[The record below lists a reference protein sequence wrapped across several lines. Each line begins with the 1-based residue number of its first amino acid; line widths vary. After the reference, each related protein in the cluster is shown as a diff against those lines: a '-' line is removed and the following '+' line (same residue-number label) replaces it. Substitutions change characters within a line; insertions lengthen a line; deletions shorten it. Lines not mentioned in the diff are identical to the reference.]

1 MLHDELDRE
10 LHDDPSPA
18 ELQHVAAWSQT
29 EQSELPLEDPP
40 VLVESPAPVL
50 PPVLLAP
57 PVPLDVPEQLLDA
70 SSRQEVR
77 LSHVPWMH
85 AFSLSSSS
93 LTSQSAGAV
102 EPPPAV
108 APPVPPCEE
117 QNESQLR
124 PALRQVF
131 SLSHR
136 FMHNCFTWV
145 AVALLSPLEVLPPVA
160 LPFPL
165 PPLALPFLL
174 PPLPPPLLPLSPP
187 QPAKKAVR
195 THEACAQNNIR
206 VVRIDENTPSDKLGQ
221 RRLRVT
227 DLQSSFPHPH
237 TCFRCSETCSG
248 EPSRRGFDYPRGR

>member
-1 MLHDELDRE
+1 MLHVELDSE
-10 LHDDPSPA
+10 LHDDPIPA
-18 ELQHVAAWSQT
+18 ELQHVAAWSQI
-29 EQSELPLEDPP
+29 EQSELPLDEPP
-40 VLVESPAPVL
+40 VLVVAPLPVL

-70 SSRQEVR
+70 SSRQEVK

-93 LTSQSAGAV
+93 LTSQPAGAV
-102 EPPPAV
+102 EPPLAV

-165 PPLALPFLL
+165 PL
-174 PPLPPPLLPLSPP
+174 PPLLPVSPP
-187 QPAKKAVR
+187 QPTKKAVR
-195 THEACAQNNIR
+195 TPETCAQNNTR
-206 VVRIDENTPSDKLGQ
+206 VARIYENTPWDKLGQ

-227 DLQSSFPHPH
+227 DLQSSFIARPSS
-237 TCFRCSETCSG
+237 FRCSQ
-248 EPSRRGFDYPRGR
+248 R